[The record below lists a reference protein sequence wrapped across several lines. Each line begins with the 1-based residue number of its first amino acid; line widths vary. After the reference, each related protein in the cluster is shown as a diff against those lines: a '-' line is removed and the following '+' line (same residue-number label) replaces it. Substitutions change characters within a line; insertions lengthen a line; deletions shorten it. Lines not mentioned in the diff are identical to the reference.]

1 MMTDLQQLTKKKV
14 CVKNRHSL
22 PTVANSD
29 FRSSYGKF
37 TGILPA
43 CKHHEICF
51 DCIWK
56 NKLIPLQLE
65 LKESGRTH
73 LPKRYDNILCSQSG
87 VSLYSTITF
96 QAS

>member
-22 PTVANSD
+22 AAVANSD

-37 TGILPA
+37 IVKLTGILLA
-43 CKHHEICF
+43 RKHNVICF

-65 LKESGRTH
+65 LKEGGQTH
-73 LPKRYDNILCSQSG
+73 LPKQYDNKLCS
-87 VSLYSTITF
+87 
-96 QAS
+96 